1 MSHSKVRAEKI
12 CLNCGTP
19 TPERFCPACG
29 QENIEPRQTVG
40 HLISHFFS
48 DITHFDGKFFMT
60 VKDLFLKPGFLSREY
75 MKGRRV
81 SYLDPIRMYVF
92 TSAFFF
98 IVFFSMVNVKNIR
111 IGEGAKN
118 TIHNG
123 MQPDSLLSN
132 TKTVEDSAELR
143 KLFPAG
149 IPGKILPDSTRKSNL
164 VIMGMESDYHS
175 IAEYDSVQHSL
186 PAAKRDGWIKR
197 AIKEKNIELKERYQN
212 DRSALLKEWLASF
225 LHNFPKFFFLS
236 LPVFA
241 LLLKLLYVRRK
252 EFYYVDHGIFA
263 IHLYIFSFLILLLLL
278 LLRGIQSAS
287 GWSWVYWI
295 QAAIALFSLWYYYRA
310 MRNFYLQGRLKTMTK
325 YVLLFIFSYIVQ
337 MILFIGYLLYSI
349 LEL

>member
-1 MSHSKVRAEKI
+1 MEKI

-111 IGEGAKN
+111 IGESAKS
-118 TIHNG
+118 TIHNST
-123 MQPDSLLSN
+123 QLDSLLSN
-132 TKTVEDSAELR
+132 AKTTEDSAELR
-143 KLFPAG
+143 KLFPG
-149 IPGKILPDSTRKSNL
+149 EIPRKILPDSTRKNNL

-175 IAEYDSVQHSL
+175 ITEYDSVQHSL

-197 AIKEKNIELKERYQN
+197 AIRQKNIELKERYQN
-212 DRSALLKEWLASF
+212 GRSALLKEWLASF

-278 LLRGIQSAS
+278 LLGGIQSAS
-287 GWSWVYWI
+287 GWSGVYWI
-295 QAAIALFSLWYYYRA
+295 QAAIALFSLWYYYKA
-310 MRNFYLQGRLKTMTK
+310 MRNFYLQSRLKTMTK